1 MKRFQTLVATSGAA
15 LALTLLSSVAF
26 AQASPYGAPMDLE
39 TARKVAAAGVAEAR
53 KINVPMMIVVTDPG
67 GATIYA
73 ERMDGVPTGSVK
85 VAEGK
90 ARSAALFNRP
100 TKVFED
106 ILAAG
111 GAGTR
116 MLALE
121 GAVPVGGGYPVVI
134 GGKTVGAVGA
144 SGGSNV
150 QDDSVGKAAAAGVH

>member
-1 MKRFQTLVATSGAA
+1 MKKFLIATCGAA
-15 LALTLLSSVAF
+15 LGAALMSSVAF
-26 AQASPYGAPMDLE
+26 AQASPYGPPMDLE
-39 TARKVAAAGVAEAR
+39 TAKKVAAAGVAEAR

-106 ILAAG
+106 ILAG
-111 GAGTR
+111 GGVGMR
-116 MLALE
+116 MLGLE

-150 QDDSVGKAAAAGVH
+150 QDDAVGKAAAAGLH

>member
-1 MKRFQTLVATSGAA
+1 MKIINHVHSFVGCALLVANAVA
-15 LALTLLSSVAF
+15 LAQS
-26 AQASPYGAPMDLE
+26 SPYGVPMDLD
-39 TARKVAAAGVAEAR
+39 TAKRVAAAGIAEA
-53 KINVPMMIVVTDPG
+53 KNIKVPMMLVVTDPG
-67 GATIYA
+67 GNIIYA
-73 ERMDGVPTGSVK
+73 ERMDGNPAGSAK

-111 GAGTR
+111 GVGVR

-121 GAVPVGGGYPVVI
+121 NAVPVGGGYPVIV

-144 SGGSNV
+144 SGGTNI
-150 QDDSVGKAAAAGVH
+150 QDDAVGKAAALGAN

>member
-1 MKRFQTLVATSGAA
+1 MNKSSIAAWGVALGVALVSSAA
-15 LALTLLSSVAF
+15 LAQS
-26 AQASPYGAPMDLE
+26 SPYGAPMDLE
-39 TARKVAAAGVAEAR
+39 TAKKAAAAGIAEAR

-73 ERMDGVPTGSVK
+73 ERMDGVATGSVK

-111 GAGTR
+111 GVGVR

-121 GAVPVGGGYPVVI
+121 NAVPVGGGYPVVI

-150 QDDSVGKAAAAGVH
+150 QDDAVGKAAAAGVH

>member
-1 MKRFQTLVATSGAA
+1 MKKWSAKSAVALGAVLV
-15 LALTLLSSVAF
+15 SSVAF
-26 AQASPYGAPMDLE
+26 AQASPYGAPMNLE
-39 TARKVAAAGVAEAR
+39 TAKKVAAAGIAEAG
-53 KINVPMMIVVTDPG
+53 KMNVTMVIVVTDPG

-73 ERMDGVPTGSVK
+73 ERMDGVPAGSAK

-106 ILAAG
+106 ILASG
-111 GAGTR
+111 GVGMR
-116 MLALE
+116 MLGLE

>member
-1 MKRFQTLVATSGAA
+1 MKKNQIAKCAA
-15 LALTLLSSVAF
+15 LVLALMSSATF
-26 AQASPYGAPMDLE
+26 AQSSPYGAPMDLD
-39 TARKVAAAGVAEAR
+39 TARKVAAAATAEAR
-53 KINVPMMIVVTDPG
+53 KINVPMMVVVTDPG

-106 ILAAG
+106 ILASG
-111 GAGTR
+111 GVGMR
-116 MLALE
+116 MLGLE

-144 SGGSNV
+144 SGGSNA
-150 QDDSVGKAAAAGVH
+150 QDDSVGKAGAAAVH